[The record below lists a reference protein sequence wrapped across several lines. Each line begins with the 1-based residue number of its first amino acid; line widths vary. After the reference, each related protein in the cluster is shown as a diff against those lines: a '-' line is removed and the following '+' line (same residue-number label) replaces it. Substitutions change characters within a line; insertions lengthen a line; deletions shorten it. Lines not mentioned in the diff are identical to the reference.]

1 LATGTPLLAADGT
14 RVQLSPSGQGLISE
28 VSGKRL
34 YGVHGQPL
42 SLMRHHKSR
51 QERVAAVLAVLQKA
65 TDQVGGTPLLLL
77 LLVLLL
83 FPLVDRSGS
92 VVHCGPAQPK
102 D

>member
-1 LATGTPLLAADGT
+1 
-14 RVQLSPSGQGLISE
+14 
-28 VSGKRL
+28 
-34 YGVHGQPL
+34 
-42 SLMRHHKSR
+42 MRHHKSR

-65 TDQVGGTPLLLL
+65 ADQVGGTPLLLL
-77 LLVLLL
+77 LLVLLVLLL